1 MGRGCVELPGLR
13 EALGQGRIDFSAAR
27 EIVKVARPHDVQEWI
42 EKGARLT
49 AAQLRAEVQGGEPI
63 YLRSYGFSG
72 EQLAWVEDALT
83 LLRKELGT
91 AATKAELLA
100 ELCRRA
106 LGSKG
111 GAGPVVQ
118 TIFMRCPDCDE
129 TWRQTSEGA
138 VPVDQA
144 SADAALCD
152 GEVVDLQSGEVE
164 RRIPTPT
171 RRKIEKRH
179 GGRCAV
185 PGCRNRIIEA
195 HHEDGWRRGHGPERC
210 LPLCP
215 AHHKQRHQG
224 WLTLALADGRW
235 TFFRKDGTWLGKA
248 GDDHKA
254 TDEARTSPRDFE
266 RRVSPPLSHAIKAEE
281 RGLDFARAKGSRAE
295 VDAAAQVVP
304 VRPTPSV
311 SPAPGELSAV
321 TSSAAVEVPAEARVD
336 PADLMRDAVSA
347 LRGLELRK
355 REAEGLV
362 RLALA
367 SEPERE
373 WSLGDLI
380 GQALRSMPTRH
391 LTG

>member
-1 MGRGCVELPGLR
+1 MVRQRIGSGLSEGEAMLSGSRKLPGSRLPAR
-13 EALGQGRIDFSAAR
+13 PNR
-27 EIVKVARPHDVQEWI
+27 EIPSNSMQE
-42 EKGARLT
+42 
-49 AAQLRAEVQGGEPI
+49 
-63 YLRSYGFSG
+63 
-72 EQLAWVEDALT
+72 
-83 LLRKELGT
+83 
-91 AATKAELLA
+91 
-100 ELCRRA
+100 
-106 LGSKG
+106 
-111 GAGPVVQ
+111 
-118 TIFMRCPDCDE
+118 
-129 TWRQTSEGA
+129 
-138 VPVDQA
+138 
-144 SADAALCD
+144 
-152 GEVVDLQSGEVE
+152 
-164 RRIPTPT
+164 PT
-171 RRKIEKRH
+171 RRREATGSPVDLSNPHDELARITARIKRRH